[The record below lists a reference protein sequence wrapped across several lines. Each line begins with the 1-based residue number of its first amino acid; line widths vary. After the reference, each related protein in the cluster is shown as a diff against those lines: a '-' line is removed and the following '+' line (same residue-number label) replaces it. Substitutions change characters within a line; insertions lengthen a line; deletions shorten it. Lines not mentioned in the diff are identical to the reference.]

1 MNNAFGAIYFLYT
14 DAKTEEFFELK
25 VFNHDFRTTDS
36 EMHAL
41 LKKANLTGRG
51 YKKEVTT
58 RKVQNAGDGTQE
70 FQAWY
75 CAFLYVG
82 YESSAW
88 SANFQINAKYLS
100 QVTKLFPLI
109 SCILSLEIDYM

>member
-1 MNNAFGAIYFLYT
+1 MNNVFGPIYFLYT

-25 VFNHDFRTTDS
+25 VFNHDFRPTDS

-70 FQAWY
+70 FQAW
-75 CAFLYVG
+75 AFLYVG

-88 SANFQINAKYLS
+88 SANFQINAKYHS
-100 QVTKLFPLI
+100 QFTKLFHLI